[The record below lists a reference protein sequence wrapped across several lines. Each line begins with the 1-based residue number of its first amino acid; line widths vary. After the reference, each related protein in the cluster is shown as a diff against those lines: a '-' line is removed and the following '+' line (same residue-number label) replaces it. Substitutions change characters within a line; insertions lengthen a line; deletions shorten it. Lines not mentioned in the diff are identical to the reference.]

1 MSSPSEIGS
10 KARTMKKL
18 ILTMTGVLVLLATAS
33 AQSRLYLSLGAN
45 LIRPTD
51 AEYRSIYGNQAI
63 YPELAIAV
71 RVAGGLCL
79 TTHFG
84 QFTRKGTTPELGLET
99 QARQGYIT
107 AGLGYLQ
114 RISGTFCVEGGAGA
128 AVLRF
133 TEDALDQRV
142 QGNKWG
148 LMAEGGIYYM
158 PEEGSG
164 FFLGLKVGYL
174 AAKVNDIATGVA
186 GAQSVRLGGLK
197 IAVSIGIKLL
207 DTD

>member
-1 MSSPSEIGS
+1 
-10 KARTMKKL
+10 MKKL
-18 ILTMTGVLVLLATAS
+18 ILTMTGVLILLATAS

-51 AEYRSIYGNQAI
+51 AAYRSIYGNQAI
-63 YPELAIAV
+63 YPELAVAV

-79 TTHFG
+79 TTRFG

-99 QARQGYIT
+99 QARQGYIGL
-107 AGLGYLQ
+107 GLGYLQ
-114 RISGTFCVEGGAGA
+114 RISGIFCVEAGAGA

-133 TEDALDQRV
+133 SEDALDTRV

-148 LMAEGGIYYM
+148 LMTEGGIYYM

-164 FFLGLKVGYL
+164 FFLSLKVGYL
-174 AAKVNDIATGVA
+174 AAKIGDIATGVQ

-197 IAVSIGIKLL
+197 LAVSVGIKLL
-207 DTD
+207 DTE